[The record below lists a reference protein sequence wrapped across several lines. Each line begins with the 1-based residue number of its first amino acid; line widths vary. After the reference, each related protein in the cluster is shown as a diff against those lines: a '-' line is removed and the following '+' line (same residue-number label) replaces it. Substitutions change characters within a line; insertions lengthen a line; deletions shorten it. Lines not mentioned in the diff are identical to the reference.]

1 MQRLFSAAAG
11 MAAALTLTASLSAF
25 LAVPAWAGD
34 ITVSDAWSRASA
46 GMTRAGAGFM
56 TITNGGAEADRL
68 IAAATPASA
77 TAELH
82 THVKDGEV
90 MRMRQ
95 VEAIEVPA
103 GQSVTLQPGGLHV
116 MLMSLAAPLT
126 EGQTFDLTLT
136 FEKAGEMTVP
146 VAVMGAGAMGAGAM
160 GGGAMHDGMQG
171 GMHGAHGMKH

>member
-11 MAAALTLTASLSAF
+11 LAVALT

-34 ITVSDAWSRASA
+34 ISVSGAWSRASA
-46 GMTRAGAGFM
+46 GMARAGAGFM
-56 TITNGGAEADRL
+56 TITNAGAGADRL
-68 IAAATPASA
+68 LSAATPVSE

-82 THVKDGEV
+82 THIKDGDV

-103 GQSVTLQPGGLHV
+103 GQSVALQPGGLHV
-116 MLMSLAAPLT
+116 MLMSLKEPLK

-136 FEKAGEMTVP
+136 FEKAGAMTVP
-146 VAVMGAGAMGAGAM
+146 VTVMGAGAMGAG
-160 GGGAMHDGMQG
+160 
-171 GMHGAHGMKH
+171 GMHGGHGGHDMPGMKH